1 MHCHV
6 TFKLLLWRFLC
17 YFIYICCSARSLL
30 IVANVWK
37 LIYKRL
43 WCEKGGDQSENQY
56 HRHHHHSFSGWWRCC
71 QGTSICK
78 TNQRKNLWFLWC
90 FDLINLA
97 CSMIVLVFTRLVSA
111 PTHPLASICSHL
123 QPAFMEPEQSLS
135 KLLSPPLPVTVM
147 TIFPLKMAMTGLGH
161 S

>member
-6 TFKLLLWRFLC
+6 TFKLFLWIFLC
-17 YFIYICCSARSLL
+17 YFIDICCSARSLL
-30 IVANVWK
+30 IVTNVCK

-43 WCEKGGDQSENQY
+43 WCEKGGDDQSNNHY
-56 HRHHHHSFSGWWRCC
+56 YRHHHHGFSGWWRRC
-71 QGTSICK
+71 QGTSVRQ

-111 PTHPLASICSHL
+111 PTHPLPSI
-123 QPAFMEPEQSLS
+123 PAISSQHPWSLNKAYQSCCLLHFLS
-135 KLLSPPLPVTVM
+135 QWWQY
-147 TIFPLKMAMTGLGH
+147 FMTGLGH